1 MVVKEATEIS
11 QSMIVMDCEV
21 SQSLCESDGVETAQK
36 VYGVTVTFERG
47 ETIYFPDVS
56 QRRRKRRDWLRF
68 CREKICCLRRCTTW
82 CSILCMERMR
92 DTLKSVC
99 S

>member
-36 VYGVTVTFERG
+36 VSGVTVTFERG

-56 QRRRKRRDWLRF
+56 AKK
-68 CREKICCLRRCTTW
+68 EKAEGLAA
-82 CSILCMERMR
+82 LLQGKDLLPQALYDVVFDFVYGE
-92 DTLKSVC
+92 DA
-99 S
+99 